1 MADRLFRLVERSA
14 DLLTGCVE
22 VFIDFLAGVF
32 GFGLDIVRDH
42 FGVVPS
48 LLGGLAGL
56 FAGVLILRRRAGPK
70 GNGKG
75 NNSG

>member
-1 MADRLFRLVERSA
+1 LASSHAINSPLRQIFSVAFE
-14 DLLTGCVE
+14 
-22 VFIDFLAGVF
+22 FLAGVF

-56 FAGVLILRRRAGPK
+56 FAGMLILRRRAGPK